1 MLLDESAEN
10 VAREFGIM
18 IDNEYIG
25 KAGPRTE
32 AHIPNNYGH
41 IRRRCG
47 RARGHRMNLTRQEV
61 HMVLNHVESGRR
73 RR

>member
-1 MLLDESAEN
+1 MLLDESAEK
-10 VAREFGIM
+10 VARKLGIV

-32 AHIPNNYGH
+32 AHIPNDYGR

-47 RARGHRMNLTRQEV
+47 HARGHRMNLTRQEV